1 MSPLSW
7 QLLRTWSQKDL
18 DTARRYARFAREA
31 SDDPVARAWWR
42 LASIRALWAA
52 RRMHT
57 AMLRDI

>member
-18 DTARRYARFAREA
+18 DAARKYATQARGA
-31 SDDPVARAWWR
+31 INDPVARAWWR

-52 RRMHT
+52 RRMHA